1 MALLDGLNEVQR
13 VAAAHTEGPSM
24 IIAGAGSGKTRV
36 LTYKIAHLI
45 EKGVDPFNIMALTFT
60 NKAAREMK
68 QRIEEIVG
76 TEARSVWMGT
86 FHSVFSK
93 ILRIEAQKIGYQSN
107 YTIYDSDD
115 SRSIV
120 KKIIKELQ
128 LDDKTYK
135 PNVVLSRISSAKNNL
150 ISPLD
155 YNNNPS
161 LLSTDKE
168 SGKGRIGEIYTIYQ
182 ERLKR
187 ASAMDFDDLL
197 FNTNVLL
204 RDHPDVLIKYQ
215 RRFKYFL
222 VDEYQDTNHSQYLIV
237 KRLAAQ
243 SENLTVVGDD
253 AQSIYAFRGADIQNI
268 LNMNKDYNSLKTFKL
283 EQNYR
288 STQNIVNIAN
298 SIIINNQKQIKK
310 TIWTSNDIGE
320 KIQLNSTLSDMAEGS
335 LVARNIFS
343 IKNTNHAK
351 NTDFAILYRTNSQS
365 RAMEDALRKMNIA
378 YRIYGGLSF
387 YSRKEIK
394 DLLSYYRLV
403 INHNDEEALMRVIN
417 YPKRGIGNTSID
429 KLRLE
434 ANRLNMSLWDLMT
447 NILQSNI
454 LAKGTANK
462 INDFVNMIK
471 SFALDLNKKNA
482 YDLANDIAKKSGVIA
497 TLYAAR
503 EEQEDIMRF
512 ENVEELLASIKEFT
526 EEENDEVDAL
536 EMRTLELF
544 MQDIALHTDADKN
557 NVDNE
562 DTVTLMTIHA
572 SKGLEF
578 PYVFIVGLEENLF
591 PSMMSLSSRADIEEE
606 RRLFYV
612 ALTRGEKQVFLSYAG
627 SRYKWG
633 NLQYSEPSRF
643 ISELDSNYVEDN
655 TMDGLMSFGK
665 TQENSTYQISQK
677 KDLKS
682 FVSKTKPKSKLE
694 SRSNVSIQTNNKK
707 LKRVEKPKVRSGVSN
722 DQANSIKV
730 GMEVFHDRFGRG
742 KVETIEGPM
751 GDRKATVIF
760 ANSGTKILLL
770 KFAKLRILK
779 Q

>member
-13 VAAAHTEGPSM
+13 AAAAYTEGPSM

-45 EKGVDPFNIMALTFT
+45 EKGTDPFNIMALTFT

-76 TEARSVWMGT
+76 TEARNVWMGT

-93 ILRIEAQKIGYQSN
+93 ILRIEADKIGYPSN
-107 YTIYDSDD
+107 FTIYDSDD
-115 SRSIV
+115 SKSIIRKIV
-120 KKIIKELQ
+120 KEEQ
-128 LDDKTYK
+128 LDDKVYK
-135 PNVVLSRISSAKNNL
+135 PNVVLGRISSAKNNL
-150 ISPLD
+150 ISAID
-155 YNNNPS
+155 YNNNPT
-161 LLSTDKE
+161 LMATDQE
-168 SGKGRIGEIYTIYQ
+168 GGKGKIGYIYNVYQ
-182 ERLKR
+182 QRLKR

-204 RDHPDVLIKYQ
+204 RDNPEVLIKYQ
-215 RRFKYFL
+215 RRFRYFL

-243 SENLTVVGDD
+243 TENLTVVGDD
-253 AQSIYAFRGADIQNI
+253 AQSIYAFRGANIQNI
-268 LNMNKDYNSLKTFKL
+268 LNMNKDYNTLRTFKL

-298 SIIINNQKQIKK
+298 SIISNNKKQIDK
-310 TIWTSNDIGE
+310 TIWTSNDAGD
-320 KIQLNSTLSDMAEGS
+320 KIQLNSTLSDSEEGS

-343 IKNTNHAK
+343 IKNNDHAK
-351 NTDFAILYRTNSQS
+351 DSDFAILYRTNSQS
-365 RAMEDALRKMNIA
+365 RAMEDSLRKMNIP
-378 YRIYGGLSF
+378 YRIHGGLSF

-417 YPKRGIGNTSID
+417 YPKRGIGDTSMD
-429 KLRLE
+429 KIRLE
-434 ANRLNMSLWDLMT
+434 ANRLGMSLWDLMCNINT
-447 NILQSNI
+447 NPVV
-454 LAKGTANK
+454 ARGTATK
-462 INDFVNMIK
+462 ISDFVTMIRA
-471 SFALDLNKKNA
+471 FELDLRKKSA
-482 YDLANDIAKKSGVIA
+482 YELANEIAKKSGIFSS
-497 TLYAAR
+497 LYAKR
-503 EEQEDIMRF
+503 DEQEGIMRF

-526 EEENDEVDAL
+526 EEQSDEVDAAEL
-536 EMRTLELF
+536 KTLDLF
-544 MQDIALHTDADKN
+544 MEDIALHTDADKN
-557 NVDNE
+557 NSDDE

-591 PSMMSLSSRADIEEE
+591 PSMMSLTSRADIEEE

-612 ALTRGEKQVFLSYAG
+612 ALTRGEKKVFLSYAG

-643 ISELDSNYVEDN
+643 ISELDSQYVD
-655 TMDGLMSFGK
+655 DHSSDQILAFGG
-665 TQENSTYQISQK
+665 SQK
-677 KDLKS
+677 TYGGTPKPKKELKS
-682 FVSKTKPKSKLE
+682 FSSKAKPKTKID
-694 SRSNVSIQTNNKK
+694 SRKEINLQTNNKN
-707 LKRVEKPKVRSGVSN
+707 LKRVEKTVRSGATN
-722 DQANSIKV
+722 NQANSIKE

-742 KVETIEGPM
+742 KVLTIEGPE
-751 GDRKATVIF
+751 GDRKASVNF
-760 ANSGTKILLL
+760 ANSGTKTLIL

>member
-68 QRIEEIVG
+68 LRIEEIVG
-76 TEARSVWMGT
+76 AEARSVWMGT

-115 SRSIV
+115 SKSIV
-120 KKIIKELQ
+120 RKIIKELQ

-135 PNVVLSRISSAKNNL
+135 PNLVLSRISSAKNNL

-268 LNMNKDYNSLKTFKL
+268 LNMNKDYNSLRTFKL

-462 INDFVNMIK
+462 INDFVNMIR

-536 EMRTLELF
+536 EMRTLEVF

-557 NVDNE
+557 NVDDE

-665 TQENSTYQISQK
+665 TLENSTYKISQK

-694 SRSNVSIQTNNKK
+694 SRSDVSIQTNNKK

-730 GMEVFHDRFGRG
+730 GTEVFHDRFGRG